1 METIKIRIEGPDI
14 SPLTEIMKNRISD
27 PYIHSDDKT
36 LIVAT
41 ESYFFRI
48 NSNLMTVMILR
59 MVSRDQCKIDIISGG
74 GSSGFISSTCGAE
87 SSANAKFIKFF
98 KEVCESS
105 HWQYFEETK

>member
-1 METIKIRIEGPDI
+1 METIKVRIEGPDI
-14 SPLTEIMKNRISD
+14 SPLIEIMKNRISD

-48 NSNLMTVMILR
+48 GSNLMTVMVVR

-74 GSSGFISSTCGAE
+74 GGSGLVGSTWGAE
-87 SSANAKFIKFF
+87 RSANAQFVKFF

-105 HWQYFEETK
+105 HWQYFEDSE